1 MSIETDIPL
10 VLQQMGRVQ
19 KIAEQEK
26 SRPERQQAAAREAAR
41 QGGELARDH
50 VAETQSAEQTHLDVD
65 EDGHG
70 QQQNQHLSSG
80 SRQETTSEDDVET
93 KPTSESAWQGKIIDT
108 KV

>member
-26 SRPERQQAAAREAAR
+26 SRPERQQATAREAAR
-41 QGGELARDH
+41 KGGEHARGH
-50 VAETQSAEQTHLDVD
+50 VAKMQSTKQSHLDVD

-70 QQQNQHLSSG
+70 QQFNQHLSANAK
-80 SRQETTSEDDVET
+80 QEDTSEEDVET
-93 KPTSESAWQGKIIDT
+93 KPNSESAWQGKIIDT

>member
-1 MSIETDIPL
+1 MDIPL
-10 VLQQMGRVQ
+10 VIQQMGRVQ

-26 SRPERQQAAAREAAR
+26 SRPERQQATARDAARR
-41 QGGELARDH
+41 GGELARDH
-50 VAETQSAEQTHLDVD
+50 VAETQSAEHSHLDVD

-80 SRQETTSEDDVET
+80 SRQDTTPEQDVET

>member
-26 SRPERQQAAAREAAR
+26 SRPERQQAATREAAR
-41 QGGELARDH
+41 RGGELARDH
-50 VAETQSAEQTHLDVD
+50 VAETHATEQSHLDVD
-65 EDGHG
+65 EDGRG
-70 QQQNQHLSSG
+70 QQFHQHLSAD
-80 SRQETTSEDDVET
+80 SRMEEESDQEVET
-93 KPTSESAWQGKIIDT
+93 QPTSESAWQGKIIDT

>member
-10 VLQQMGRVQ
+10 ILQQMGRVQ

-26 SRPERQQAAAREAAR
+26 SRPERQQATARDAARR
-41 QGGELARDH
+41 GGELARDH
-50 VAETQSAEQTHLDVD
+50 VTETQSTEQTHFDVD

-70 QQQNQHLSSG
+70 QQNQFLSSG
-80 SRQETTSEDDVET
+80 SEHESEPEEDIGT
-93 KPTSESAWQGKIIDT
+93 NPTSVSAWQGKIIDT

>member
-26 SRPERQQAAAREAAR
+26 SRPERQQATARDAARK
-41 QGGELARDH
+41 GGELARDH
-50 VAETQSAEQTHLDVD
+50 VAETQSTEQTHLDVD
-65 EDGHG
+65 KDAHG

-80 SRQETTSEDDVET
+80 SRKEAASEDDVET

>member
-1 MSIETDIPL
+1 MSIETEIPL
-10 VLQQMGRVQ
+10 ILQQMGRVQ

-26 SRPERQQAAAREAAR
+26 SRPERQQATARDAARR
-41 QGGELARDH
+41 GGELAREH
-50 VAETQSAEQTHLDVD
+50 VTETQSAEQTHLDVD

-70 QQQNQHLSSG
+70 QQQNQHLSSD
-80 SRQETTSEDDVET
+80 SRHTTAPEQDVET